1 MATKWTK
8 RQALFSGCPQ
18 VSAVGGHEEVSKQL
32 QSDIVN
38 SKRKAHVRMERR
50 TESRTVFIK

>member
-1 MATKWTK
+1 MDQKT
-8 RQALFSGCPQ
+8 S
-18 VSAVGGHEEVSKQL
+18 EEVSKQL